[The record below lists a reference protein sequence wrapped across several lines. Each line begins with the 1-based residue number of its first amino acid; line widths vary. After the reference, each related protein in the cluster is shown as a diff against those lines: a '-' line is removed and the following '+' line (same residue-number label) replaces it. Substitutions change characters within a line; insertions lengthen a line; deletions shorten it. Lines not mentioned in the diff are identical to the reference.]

1 MTSTTAK
8 VKTWNKTKVQG
19 LVRHKSGT
27 YYARL
32 FIGGKEKWRSLK
44 TPLLEIAKA
53 RMSTDEEVK
62 AIRDAQGHKEKA
74 RSGKLTVGAAVAL
87 YETDLKLNLKIK
99 PSTRQFWLWNLKSVL
114 KSWPE
119 LQAKEVGKVTEL
131 ECQTWASGIA
141 DTMSVT
147 YFNNSVITLERIFDA
162 AIEARALYRNPARAI
177 ESKKAPQKDIILPT
191 RQQFAAFVKSVRAAN
206 HQTSQD
212 AADLVELLAYTGCRI
227 SEAQEL
233 VWQNANFDDGVITVK
248 GDEDTGTKNW
258 GIRRI
263 PMIPE
268 CRALLIRIQTQRN
281 TEPPTAKIARVG
293 DARGSMEK
301 AALAVG
307 MAEITHHDLRHFFAT
322 ICIESGV
329 DIPTVS
335 RWLGHKDGGAL
346 AMKTYGHLRD
356 EHSKL
361 AAQKVSFSP
370 SPIPATAPAVAV
382 PA

>member
-1 MTSTTAK
+1 MRGTTK
-8 VKTWNKTKVQG
+8 VKTWNKTKIQG

-44 TPLLEIAKA
+44 TTLLEIAKA
-53 RMSTDEEVK
+53 RMQTDETVT
-62 AIRDAQGHKEKA
+62 AIRVAQANKEEAK
-74 RSGKLTVGAAVAL
+74 SGKLSVSASVQLYRDAL
-87 YETDLKLNLKIK
+87 ALRIEIK
-99 PSTRQFWLWNLKSVL
+99 DSTRKFWLWNLKSL
-114 KSWPE
+114 LESWPGLE
-119 LQAKEVGKVTEL
+119 AMEVGKVTESHCL
-131 ECQTWASGIA
+131 AWASETSK
-141 DTMSVT
+141 TMSVT
-147 YFNNSVITLERIFDA
+147 YFNNSVISLERIFEA
-162 AIEARALYRNPARAI
+162 AIEAGALYRNPASAI
-177 ESKKAPQKDIILPT
+177 ERKRAPEKILILPS
-191 RQQFAAFVKSVRAAN
+191 RQQFADFVKAIRNAK
-206 HQTSQD
+206 HQTSLD

-233 VWQNANFDDGVITVK
+233 IWQDANFEDGVLTVK
-248 GDEDTGTKNW
+248 GDKETGTKNW

-268 CRALLIRIQTQRN
+268 CRELLEHIQKRRD
-281 TEPPTAKIARVG
+281 TEPSTVKIARVG

-346 AMKTYGHLRD
+346 AMKVYGHLRD

-361 AAQKVSFSP
+361 AAQKVSFS
-370 SPIPATAPAVAV
+370 V
-382 PA
+382 PQN

>member
-1 MTSTTAK
+1 MSGTTTK

-53 RMSTDEEVK
+53 KMSTDETVK
-62 AIRDAQGHKEKA
+62 AIRVAQANKEEAK
-74 RSGKLTVGAAVAL
+74 SGKLTIGAAVQLYKDSLAL
-87 YETDLKLNLKIK
+87 RLEIK
-99 PSTRQFWLWNLKSVL
+99 ESTRQFWLWNLKSL
-114 KSWPE
+114 LESWPDLE
-119 LQAKEVGKVTEL
+119 AKEVGTITETH
-131 ECQTWASGIA
+131 CKAWASDA
-141 DTMSVT
+141 SKTMSVT
-147 YFNNSVITLERIFDA
+147 YFNNSVISLERIFDV
-162 AIEARALYRNPARAI
+162 AIEAGALYRNPAKAI
-177 ESKKAPQKDIILPT
+177 ERKRAPEKALTLPS
-191 RQQFAAFVKSVRAAN
+191 RQQFADFVKAIRTAQ

-233 VWQNANFDDGVITVK
+233 VWQDANFEDGVLTVK
-248 GDEDTGTKNW
+248 GDEITGTKNW
-258 GIRRI
+258 LIRRI

-268 CRALLIRIQTQRN
+268 CRALLIRIQTQRG
-281 TEPPTAKIARVG
+281 TESPKAKIARVG

-361 AAQKVSFSP
+361 AAQKVSFAILP
-370 SPIPATAPAVAV
+370 TPANA
-382 PA
+382 